1 LRIELWARL
10 LLRLGLNLR
19 LLLRTALPAAAA
31 TATIATPAT
40 AIIGGPLGARLL
52 DARLGLLRGLS
63 LRALEIRARLALLAA
78 AIPTAILTVPVACKG
93 SRWHDSRRR
102 CQKRDDERS
111 THLSP
116 SGTWTYD
123 SPERCMSFAVLA
135 MSRF

>member
-1 LRIELWARL
+1 LRLRLNLGL
-10 LLRLGLNLR
+10 LLRA
-19 LLLRTALPAAAA
+19 ALPAAAA

-40 AIIGGPLGARLL
+40 AIVSWPFDARLL
-52 DARLGLLRGLS
+52 DAGLRLLCGLS

-78 AIPTAILTVPVACKG
+78 AIPTAILTVHVARIG
-93 SRWHDSRRR
+93 SRRHNRSRRR
-102 CQKRDDERS
+102 QKRDDERS

-123 SPERCMSFAVLA
+123 SPERCMAFAVLA